1 MIEYLYNFSISL
13 VAFLV
18 VLSVLVYVHELGHYL
33 AARQCGVRVEI
44 FSIGFGPEI
53 CGRTASNGTRWKFSA
68 VPFGGY
74 VKMFGEQA
82 PIDGREAEQVN
93 ASDIKESFYNKPLRQ
108 RAWIVFA
115 GPLANFIFA
124 ILILGGLFVALG
136 EPHTPPSIST
146 VQSGSA
152 AERGGLKPGD
162 VFLKI
167 DGEKISRFEEL
178 RRLVQLSPN
187 RELSI
192 LIKRD
197 DRTIRLSVTPD
208 AVEET
213 RFGTSRLVGRLGV
226 GRGTSDLTFVKYDP
240 FTAIYKASIQTA
252 KMARD
257 MLVAVGEIIFGER
270 TAKELGGPIKIAQIS
285 GEMAQ
290 AGLVMLIQFAAILS
304 INLGLINL
312 FPIPL
317 LDGGHLMFYLVEG
330 VRRKPVGQKAMTV
343 SLNIGLILI
352 LALTVFVTWNDLVQ
366 SSLGRLFQ

>member
-1 MIEYLYNFSISL
+1 MLEYIYDFSISL
-13 VAFLV
+13 FAFLA
-18 VLSVLVYVHELGHYL
+18 VLTVLVYIHELGHYL
-33 AARQCGVRVEI
+33 AARQCGVRVEV

-53 CGRTASNGTRWKFSA
+53 FGKTASNGTRWKFSA

-82 PIDGREAEQVN
+82 PIDEVTTEQFMN
-93 ASDIKESFYNKPLRQ
+93 KGLEESFYNKPLRQ

-115 GPLANFIFA
+115 GPLANFLFA
-124 ILILGGLFVALG
+124 ILILAGLFVALG

-146 VQSGSA
+146 VQPGSA

-162 VFLKI
+162 VFLEV
-167 DGEKISRFEEL
+167 DGEKIDRFEEL
-178 RRLVQLSPN
+178 RRVVQISPN

-192 LIKRD
+192 LVKRQD
-197 DRTIRLSVTPD
+197 QTIRLNVTPD
-208 AVEET
+208 AKEET
-213 RFGTSRLVGRLGV
+213 RFGTSQQVGRLGV
-226 GRGTSDLTFVKYDP
+226 ARGTSDLTFVRYDP
-240 FTAIYKASIQTA
+240 FTALYKATVRTV
-252 KMARD
+252 KMSKD
-257 MLVAVGEIIFGER
+257 MLAAVGQIIVGER

-290 AGLVMLIQFAAILS
+290 AGFVMLIQFAAILS

-312 FPIPL
+312 FPVPL
-317 LDGGHLMFYLVEG
+317 LDGGHLMFYLVEA
-330 VRRKPVGQKAMTV
+330 VRGKPVGQKAMTV
-343 SLNIGLILI
+343 SLNIGLFLI